1 MGRKKQIIYLGLC
14 GSARQTRNLEP
25 SEQFATAPTIEAEH
39 DISQSTSKKTMK
51 RDSWSNNKINAWK
64 QNIYEIEKCR
74 QPSAWV
80 KVKATV
86 DNHGPE
92 KFVKQIKARLG
103 HLKDEYKQIKDNNSR
118 TGAAPQSCP
127 YYNDF
132 NELLGER
139 DIVSFKQVKEVGCS
153 KNTNLPTSPEGK
165 VHISGKKVSTSLG
178 ILVAFKC
185 SSMWVLQK
193 ALRI

>member
-1 MGRKKQIIYLGLC
+1 MGRKKQIIYFGLC

-25 SEQFATAPTIEAEH
+25 SEQFATVATIEAEH

-51 RDSWSNNKINAWK
+51 RDSWSNNKINAWEE
-64 QNIYEIEKCR
+64 NIYEIEKCR

-80 KVKATV
+80 KMKATV

-92 KFVKQIKARLG
+92 KFAKQIKAKLG
-103 HLKDEYKQIKDNNSR
+103 RLKDEYKQIKDSNSR
-118 TGAAPQSCP
+118 TAAAPQSSP

-153 KNTNLPTSPEGK
+153 KNTNLPTSPKGK
-165 VHISGKKVSTSLG
+165 VHIFGKKVSTSLG
-178 ILVAFKC
+178 ILVALKC
-185 SSMWVLQK
+185 SSMWLLQK